1 MLKHRN
7 WFGGVNQAENA
18 SLVPKKPE
26 HAKKHG
32 KLLEIDLVPVGG

>member
-7 WFGGVNQAENA
+7 WFGGVNQAESA
-18 SLVPKKPE
+18 PLVPKKRE
-26 HAKKHG
+26 YAKKHS